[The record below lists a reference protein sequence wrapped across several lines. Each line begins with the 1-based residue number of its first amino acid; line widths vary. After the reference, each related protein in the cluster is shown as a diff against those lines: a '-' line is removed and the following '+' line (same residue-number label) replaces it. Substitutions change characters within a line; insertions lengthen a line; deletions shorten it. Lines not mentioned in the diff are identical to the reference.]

1 MHVRI
6 AQFEASTD
14 DLDKRIAEVRRRM
27 QDDENA
33 EMREL
38 ATRSM
43 MLVDRKTGNGAGLFF
58 CETEADLSKVDE
70 ILNNAT
76 PPPGAG
82 KRTSVQMYE
91 VVLDTDNPS

>member
-14 DLDKRIAEVRRRM
+14 DLDERIAEVRRRM

-33 EMREL
+33 EMRQL
-38 ATRSM
+38 VSRSM
-43 MLVDRKTGNGAGLFF
+43 MLVDRETGNGAGLFF

-76 PPPGAG
+76 PPGAG

-91 VVLDTDNPS
+91 VVLDSDNPS

>member
-14 DLDKRIAEVRRRM
+14 DLDERIAEVRRRM

-33 EMREL
+33 EMRQL
-38 ATRSM
+38 VSRSM
-43 MLVDRKTGNGAGLFF
+43 MLVDRETGNGAGLFF

-76 PPPGAG
+76 PAGAG

-91 VVLDTDNPS
+91 VVLDSDNSS